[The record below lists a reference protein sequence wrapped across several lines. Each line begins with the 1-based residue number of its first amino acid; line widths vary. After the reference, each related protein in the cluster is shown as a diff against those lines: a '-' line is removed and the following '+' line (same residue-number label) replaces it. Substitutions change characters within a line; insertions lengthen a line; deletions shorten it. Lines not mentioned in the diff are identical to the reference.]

1 MRRPMIALALAAL
14 LVAGSGIALF
24 SLPEAQAAAEAT
36 TGPAAQESPR
46 GGERGM
52 RHGRRGG
59 AFAAR
64 TGGPV
69 QSTIRDLRALERLY
83 LVDGRA
89 KDIEGLYRDVLTRTQ
104 NPAVRQFAYG
114 RIARNE
120 LRPANTGEAIAT
132 LRQSLDE
139 NLKRLPQQ

>member
-14 LVAGSGIALF
+14 LAAGSGLALS
-24 SLPEAQAAAEAT
+24 SLPSAQAAAE
-36 TGPAAQESPR
+36 PAAAATHESPR
-46 GGERGM
+46 AGERGM

-64 TGGPV
+64 AAGPV

-83 LVDGRA
+83 YIDGRG
-89 KDIEGLYRDVLTRTQ
+89 KDVEGLYRDVLAKTQ

-120 LRPANTGEAIAT
+120 LRPASTGEAIAT

>member
-1 MRRPMIALALAAL
+1 MRRPMITLALAAL
-14 LVAGSGIALF
+14 LVAGSGIALS
-24 SLPEAQAAAEAT
+24 SLPSAQAAAE
-36 TGPAAQESPR
+36 PAASAAAHESPR
-46 GGERGM
+46 GGERGL

-59 AFAAR
+59 AFAAHA
-64 TGGPV
+64 GGPV
-69 QSTIRDLRALERLY
+69 QSTIRDLRALDRLY

>member
-14 LVAGSGIALF
+14 LTAGSGVALS
-24 SLPEAQAAAEAT
+24 SLPAAQAAAE
-36 TGPAAQESPR
+36 PAAAPAAREVHRSA
-46 GGERGM
+46 ERGM
-52 RHGRRGG
+52 RQGRRGG
-59 AFAAR
+59 AFAAHA
-64 TGGPV
+64 GGPV

-89 KDIEGLYRDVLTRTQ
+89 KDIEGLYRDVLARTQ
-104 NPAVRQFAYG
+104 NPAVRQFAYN

-120 LRPANTGEAIAT
+120 LRPANRGEAIAT

>member
-1 MRRPMIALALAAL
+1 MRRPLIALALTAL
-14 LVAGSGIALF
+14 LVAGSGIALS
-24 SLPEAQAAAEAT
+24 SLPSAQAAAE
-36 TGPAAQESPR
+36 PASAAAHEAPHA
-46 GGERGM
+46 GERGP

-64 TGGPV
+64 AAGPV

-83 LVDGRA
+83 LIDGRG
-89 KDIEGLYRDVLTRTQ
+89 KDVEGLYRDVLARTQ

>member
-14 LVAGSGIALF
+14 LTAGSGVVLS
-24 SLPEAQAAAEAT
+24 SLPSAQAAAEPAA
-36 TGPAAQESPR
+36 GPASHESPR

-52 RHGRRGG
+52 RQGRRGG

-64 TGGPV
+64 VSGPV

-83 LVDGRA
+83 LLDGRA
-89 KDIEGLYRDVLTRTQ
+89 KDIEGLYRDVLTKTQ

-120 LRPANTGEAIAT
+120 LRPANSGEAIAT